1 MLTETATN
9 AAAIINIH
17 YCLPNQWFRCMNVK
31 VPAGTDDEQVAAA
44 KAAVVR
50 AYGADITWG
59 DIIWLRA

>member
-9 AAAIINIH
+9 PAAIIEIH
-17 YCLPNQWFRCMNVK
+17 YLLPNQWFRCMNVK

-44 KAAVVR
+44 KAAVVH
-50 AYGADITWG
+50 AYGSDVKFG